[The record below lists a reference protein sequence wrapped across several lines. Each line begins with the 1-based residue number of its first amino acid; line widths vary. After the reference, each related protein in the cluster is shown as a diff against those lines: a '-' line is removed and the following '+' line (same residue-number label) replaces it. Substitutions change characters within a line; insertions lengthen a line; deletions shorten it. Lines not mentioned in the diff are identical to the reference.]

1 MPLYDY
7 ECPRCGSFELM
18 RSISTR
24 DDSAH
29 CPDCG
34 TQASRLVGVP
44 SYALMDAGTRTAHAT
59 NERAR
64 HEPKLASQHVH
75 GPNCGCG
82 KPGRSTVRTPEGAKT
97 FPSKRPWM
105 ISH

>member
-1 MPLYDY
+1 MPLYDF
-7 ECPRCGSFELM
+7 ECPHCGSFEVM
-18 RSISTR
+18 RSIARR
-24 DDSAH
+24 DEPAH

-34 TQASRLVGVP
+34 TQASRLVSLP
-44 SYALMDAGTRTAHAT
+44 SYALMDSGARQAHAT

-82 KPGRSTVRTPEGAKT
+82 KPSKSTVKAADGSKT
-97 FPSKRPWM
+97 FPTKRPWM